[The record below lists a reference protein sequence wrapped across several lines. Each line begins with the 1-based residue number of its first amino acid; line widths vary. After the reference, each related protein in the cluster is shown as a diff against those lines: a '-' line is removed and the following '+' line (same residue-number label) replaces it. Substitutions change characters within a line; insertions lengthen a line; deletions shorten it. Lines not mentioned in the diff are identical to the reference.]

1 LKELFY
7 NLYISS
13 WKNFYK
19 VIMIKVVVVEDNAS
33 IREGL
38 KILIDGTEGYS
49 CTHSFSDCET
59 MLKNIV
65 KLEPDVL
72 LMDLGLPG
80 MGGIE
85 GIKKV
90 KAFIPDLTILV
101 LTVYEEN
108 DRVFDALCAGA
119 SGYLVKKTPPSKL
132 LEAIKEAYDGGAP
145 MSSQIARK
153 VIDFFQKKKP
163 AFPGKEVYILTPR
176 EKEILSGLVEGHN
189 FKSIADSLFISVETV
204 RFHFRNIYKKLHV
217 HSQSEAVAKA
227 IKEGII

>member
-1 LKELFY
+1 ML
-7 NLYISS
+7 
-13 WKNFYK
+13 
-19 VIMIKVVVVEDNAS
+19 KVVVVEDNDS

-49 CTHSFSDCET
+49 CIDTFSDCET
-59 MLKNIV
+59 MLKKIV
-65 KLEPDVL
+65 KLNPDVL

-80 MGGIE
+80 IGGVE

-90 KAFIPDLTILV
+90 KALLPDLTILV

-132 LEAIKEAYDGGAP
+132 LEAIKEAHEGGAP
-145 MSSQIARK
+145 MSSHIARK
-153 VIDFFQKKKP
+153 VIDFFQVKKP
-163 AFPGKEVYILTPR
+163 VSPQKIEYLLTPR

-189 FKSIADSLFISVETV
+189 FKFISDSLFISIETV

>member
-1 LKELFY
+1 ML
-7 NLYISS
+7 
-13 WKNFYK
+13 
-19 VIMIKVVVVEDNAS
+19 KVVVVEDSTS

-49 CTHSFSDCET
+49 CVGVFSDSET

-65 KLEPDVL
+65 KLNPDAL

-85 GIKKV
+85 GIKKA
-90 KAFIPDLTILV
+90 KALLPELTILV
-101 LTVYEEN
+101 ITVYEEN
-108 DRVFDALCAGA
+108 DLIFEAICAGA

-132 LEAIKEAYDGGAP
+132 LEAIKEAHDGGAP
-145 MSSQIARK
+145 MSSHIARK
-153 VIDFFQKKKP
+153 VFDFFQTKKP
-163 AFPGKEVYILTPR
+163 TPTPKSAYALTPR
-176 EKEILSGLVEGHN
+176 EKEILTGLVEGHN
-189 FKSIADSLFISVETV
+189 FKSIADSLFISIETV
-204 RFHFRNIYKKLHV
+204 RYHFRNIYRKLHV

>member
-1 LKELFY
+1 ML
-7 NLYISS
+7 
-13 WKNFYK
+13 
-19 VIMIKVVVVEDNAS
+19 KVVVVEDNNA

-38 KILIDGTEGYS
+38 KILIDGTEDYS
-49 CTHSFSDCET
+49 CIAAYRDCET
-59 MLKNIV
+59 MLREVK

-72 LMDLGLPG
+72 LMDIGLPG
-80 MGGIE
+80 MNGIE

-90 KAFIPDLTILV
+90 KLILPELTILV

-108 DRVFDALCAGA
+108 EKVFDALCAGA
-119 SGYLVKKTPPSKL
+119 CGYLVKKTPPSKL
-132 LEAIKEAYDGGAP
+132 LEAIKDAYEGGAP

-153 VIDFFQKKKP
+153 VIEFFQNKKTSSKQ
-163 AFPGKEVYILTPR
+163 KNDYVLTPR

-189 FKSIADSLFISVETV
+189 FKAIADSLFISIETV

-227 IKEGII
+227 LKEGII

>member
-1 LKELFY
+1 ML
-7 NLYISS
+7 
-13 WKNFYK
+13 
-19 VIMIKVVVVEDNAS
+19 KVVVVEDNAS

-49 CTHSFSDCET
+49 CVSVFSDSET
-59 MLKNIV
+59 MLKNIA
-65 KLEPDVL
+65 KINPDVL

-90 KAFIPDLTILV
+90 KSLLPDLTILV

-108 DRVFDALCAGA
+108 DLVFEAICAGA

-132 LEAIKEAYDGGAP
+132 LEAIKEAYEGGSP
-145 MSSQIARK
+145 MSSHIARK
-153 VIDFFQKKKP
+153 VIDFFSQRDGFLQTKKTVSPPKND
-163 AFPGKEVYILTPR
+163 YTLTPR

-189 FKSIADSLFISVETV
+189 FKSIADSLFISIETV
-204 RFHFRNIYKKLHV
+204 RYHFRNIYKKLHV